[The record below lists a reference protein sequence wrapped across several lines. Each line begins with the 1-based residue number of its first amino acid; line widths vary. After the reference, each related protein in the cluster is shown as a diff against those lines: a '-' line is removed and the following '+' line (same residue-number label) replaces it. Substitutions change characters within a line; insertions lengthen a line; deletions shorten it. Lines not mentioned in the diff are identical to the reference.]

1 MKHIGLLFTLL
12 LVAFASRAETIIL
25 EYDPSCMDM
34 YEYRN
39 PSGSIRLLSF
49 SPHTLSATERVV
61 LEAGAGEGQRLSS
74 RPRLLTECGSL
85 TIALRLVQRINDRST
100 ELYIARPDGKGYV
113 LYRINKAY
121 YYFPKGGQIE
131 FYGADTHFRFD
142 PSAPSSGRDL
152 ALPDSRTSVW
162 FTGRTSYGCFSGYA
176 FRKTSRSNRSVV
188 KEFRLVPEI
197 GIVEKAGGNAQYG
210 LKLVNGAIFDHF
222 LQERCAVQQANA
234 YGRMSTGAAEPA
246 PTTYGQPAQPAAEAP
261 VHVVQPGETLYG
273 IARKYGIDL
282 QDFIRWNGL
291 SSHVIKPGMQLV
303 LAPPPAS
310 QPAAPP
316 RPGHE
321 ARYTARGVQTQTTHT
336 PQPPQAATTA
346 APEVPAWVN
355 PPAYHIVQP
364 GETVAQIAEKY
375 GYTEARFRWMND
387 LDPDMHIY
395 PGMRLR
401 TTDCQLLAAPAPSQ
415 NDQRP
420 KGGGYRTEPVP
431 YEQVP
436 VMAQP
441 TATPQMD
448 YTKFRIHIVG
458 EGETLYEIATRYD
471 MTLEEL
477 LEINNLRKGEVLLP
491 GQRLYVK
498 QGR

>member
-1 MKHIGLLFTLL
+1 MKHIGLLFSLL

-61 LEAGAGEGQRLSS
+61 LEAGADAGQRLSS
-74 RPRLLTECGSL
+74 KPRLLTECGSL
-85 TIALRLVQRINDRST
+85 TVALRLVQRINDHST

-142 PSAPSSGRDL
+142 PSAPASGRDL

-162 FTGRTSYGCFSGYA
+162 FTGRTRYGCFSGYA
-176 FRKTSRSNRSVV
+176 FRKTSRSNPSVV

-197 GIVEKAGGNAQYG
+197 GIVEKAGGNAEYG

-222 LQERCAVQQANA
+222 LQERCALRQVNA
-234 YGRMSTGAAEPA
+234 YGRMSKSAAEPA
-246 PTTYGQPAQPAAEAP
+246 PTTYGQPAQPAAATAP

-291 SSHVIKPGMQLV
+291 TSHVIKPGMELV
-303 LAPPPAS
+303 VAPPVQRRPAERVPEPEPETR
-310 QPAAPP
+310 QP
-316 RPGHE
+316 
-321 ARYTARGVQTQTTHT
+321 RYTARGVETR
-336 PQPPQAATTA
+336 PPAADPPA
-346 APEVPAWVN
+346 AEPEETLPAWVN

-364 GETVAQIAEKY
+364 GETVARIAEKY

-401 TTDCQLLAAPAPSQ
+401 TTDCQLLAAPATSQ
-415 NDQRP
+415 DDQRP

-431 YEQVP
+431 YEQAP
-436 VMAQP
+436 VMAYP
-441 TATPQMD
+441 AATPKMD
-448 YTKFRIHIVG
+448 YTKFRIHIVS

-471 MTLEEL
+471 MKLEEL

-498 QGR
+498 